1 MISILLIL
9 AVIILIYFLT
19 KNKKA
24 SDKEKENL
32 IKAHKN
38 YINSIT
44 SQFEEQYKI
53 IENAQRLKYE
63 NLKNKLE
70 QDYQEKEKYIKNSYD
85 DTKLLRKNELEEIAE
100 LRRNELEKI
109 EKFKK
114 NELENLESQRT
125 KEIARIRK
133 IEFEFN
139 KGFLNGRKW
148 LAGLIAEAE
157 ASIDHAKEEI
167 LRTKKNPAITASAT
181 VKQIRIEKQKILSEA
196 KFLEYQLKS
205 YKEYFPFLEEY
216 EDIILQETYDFQGE
230 TTQDDIE
237 KIDPVHKYLPLDE
250 YNSLTPSQRNQ
261 LALDRYLS
269 SSLDNYSIG
278 RLYEMY
284 LGFIY
289 TKEGWDVQYHGIQKQ
304 KQDLGRD
311 LICEK
316 DNTIHI
322 VQAKCWSHDKLIHEK
337 HIFQLFG
344 TTFEYKENYRNNLY
358 KKEIIPVFITTT
370 TLSDVARSAADLLGI
385 RYRENFELQ
394 KNFPMIKC
402 NINKSTGEKI
412 YHLPFD
418 QQYNRTVITP
428 KDGEFYALTVAEAE
442 KKGFR
447 RAFRHYLS
455 Q

>member
-9 AVIILIYFLT
+9 AVIILIYFLIE
-19 KNKKA
+19 NKKA
-24 SDKEKENL
+24 S
-32 IKAHKN
+32 
-38 YINSIT
+38 T
-44 SQFEEQYKI
+44 
-53 IENAQRLKYE
+53 R
-63 NLKNKLE
+63 
-70 QDYQEKEKYIKNSYD
+70 EKEKLIETHKKNLILIESKINKQCEIKINTYKNRYDELTKKLDEDFIQKEEYIKKSYED
-85 DTKLLRKNELEEIAE
+85 IKQLRKT
-100 LRRNELEKI
+100 ELEKI
-109 EKFKK
+109 EKLKK
-114 NELENLESQRT
+114 TELENLESQRT

-139 KGFLNGRKW
+139 KNFLNGRKW

-157 ASIDHAKEEI
+157 TSIDHAKEEI
-167 LRTKKNPAITASAT
+167 LRTKKNPAITAAAT
-181 VKQIRIEKQKILSEA
+181 VKQIRAEKQKILSEA

-216 EDIILQETYDFQGE
+216 EDIILQEAYDLRGE

-250 YNSLTPSQRNQ
+250 YNSLPPSQRNQ

-289 TKEGWDVQYHGIQKQ
+289 TREGWDVQYHGIQKQ

-322 VQAKCWSHDKLIHEK
+322 VQAKCWSRDKLIHEK

-344 TTFEYKENYRNNLY
+344 TTFEYKENYRNDLY
-358 KKEIIPVFITTT
+358 KEEIIPVFITTT

-447 RAFRHYLS
+447 RAFRHYIS

>member
-1 MISILLIL
+1 MIAFIFIICIVELF
-9 AVIILIYFLT
+9 IILILKNAKTEFHAKEKQLKEDYTSL
-19 KNKKA
+19 KLSLEEEYRKRDSQLIEEYNKKL
-24 SDKEKENL
+24 N
-32 IKAHKN
+32 H
-38 YINSIT
+38 IT
-44 SQFEEQYKI
+44 
-53 IENAQRLKYE
+53 
-63 NLKNKLE
+63 
-70 QDYQEKEKYIKNSYD
+70 
-85 DTKLLRKNELEEIAE
+85 LLRK
-100 LRRNELEKI
+100 
-109 EKFKK
+109 
-114 NELENLESQRT
+114 S
-125 KEIARIRK
+125 
-133 IEFEFN
+133 FEDSYIS
-139 KGFLNGRKW
+139 GRKW
-148 LAGLIAEAE
+148 LINLISEAE
-157 ASIDHAKEEI
+157 DQKNKKTENY
-167 LRTKKNPAITASAT
+167 LRFKKRPAPKAADI
-181 VKQIRIEKQKILSEA
+181 VKQVNKEKNELLKNI
-196 KFLEYQLKS
+196 KFLQYQLES

-216 EDIILQETYDFQGE
+216 EDIILQEAYDFRGE

-250 YNSLTPSQRNQ
+250 YNSLTSSQRNQ

-289 TKEGWDVQYHGIQKQ
+289 TKDGWDVQYHGIQKQ

-344 TTFEYKENYRNNLY
+344 TTFEYKENYRNDLY

-418 QQYNRTVITP
+418 QQYNRTVITT

-447 RAFRHYLS
+447 RAFRHYIS
-455 Q
+455 